1 MSLCRKS
8 EKPILYKL
16 KEQNSYIRGTW
27 AFFSCAYVPQNN
39 EQEMFFILYTK
50 QEMKITIN
58 WTEKEVEFK
67 SVYTHKVDRWFN
79 EILYKDSK
87 WWELN
92 YANYQLAND
101 YAIEQMTNLSKDEI
115 DELSVDEY
123 NKILEQIVKIKIPSK
138 K

>member
-1 MSLCRKS
+1 
-8 EKPILYKL
+8 
-16 KEQNSYIRGTW
+16 
-27 AFFSCAYVPQNN
+27 
-39 EQEMFFILYTK
+39 MFFILYTK

>member
-1 MSLCRKS
+1 
-8 EKPILYKL
+8 
-16 KEQNSYIRGTW
+16 
-27 AFFSCAYVPQNN
+27 
-39 EQEMFFILYTK
+39 MFFILYTK

-79 EILYKDSK
+79 EILYKDAK
-87 WWELN
+87 GWELN

-101 YAIEQMTNLSKDEI
+101 YAIEQMTNLSKEEI
-115 DELSVDEY
+115 DELSVEQY
-123 NKILEQIVKIKIPSK
+123 NAILEEIVKIKLPSK